1 METAAL
7 SFVRHTS
14 KVPFGEVLN
23 VVGIDWTLFAP
34 GSLLFHS
41 RCSVQC
47 RSSHQRHLVVVEDIG
62 LRSADVW
69 VYYRRTIWAVPQKK
83 LPDKLA
89 TTERTQKSASGWFQQ
104 LSHFASPRE

>member
-34 GSLLFHS
+34 GSLLFGSDSPVQS
-41 RCSVQC
+41 RG
-47 RSSHQRHLVVVEDIG
+47 SHECHLVVVKDIG
-62 LRSADVW
+62 LRSAGVW
-69 VYYRRTIWAVPQKK
+69 VYYRRTIWAAPQEK
-83 LPDKLA
+83 LSDEPA
-89 TTERTQKSASGWFQQ
+89 AAEGTQETASSWLQ
-104 LSHFASPRE
+104 